1 MPSEEQTYRE
11 GVLHKLDDLKKA
23 VEGVDTKIT
32 FTNGKVRKIIIAMVL
47 LAGIVIGQSV
57 TNTRD
62 LISLV
67 AGIVR

>member
-1 MPSEEQTYRE
+1 M
-11 GVLHKLDDLKKA
+11 LHKLDDLKMA
-23 VEGVDTKIT
+23 VERVDTKIS

>member
-1 MPSEEQTYRE
+1 MPTEEQTYRE

-57 TNTRD
+57 TNSRE